1 MSTWSHR
8 RQAERE
14 QQILH
19 GVNCQHELIATGGTG
34 KMEHASSI
42 SSEITSHCKASEAV
56 TTQTPWVPEILAEAG
71 EKE

>member
-1 MSTWSHR
+1 MELQTLG
-8 RQAERE
+8 RE

-34 KMEHASSI
+34 TMEHASSI
-42 SSEITSHCKASEAV
+42 GSEITSHCKASEAV
-56 TTQTPWVPEILAEAG
+56 TTQTSWVPEILAEAG